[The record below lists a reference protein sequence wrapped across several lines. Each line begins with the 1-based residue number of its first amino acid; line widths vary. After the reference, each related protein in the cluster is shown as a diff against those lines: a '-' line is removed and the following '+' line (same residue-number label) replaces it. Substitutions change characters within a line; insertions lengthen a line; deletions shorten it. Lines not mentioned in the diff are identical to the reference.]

1 MKFSFLVE
9 KITETGARVGTITT
23 PHGVIKTPAFV
34 TVGTKGT
41 VKGITPEMLASIDSQ
56 VVLANTYHLFLQP
69 GVDIVKAHGGF
80 GPMMGWYGPTMTDSG
95 GFQVFSLGA
104 AYGKGI
110 SKVLEVTDPSLL
122 IPERSL
128 DGIEPLAKV
137 GNDGV
142 SFKSHIDGSLHYL
155 TPERSI
161 EIQHALGA
169 DILFAFDEC
178 TAPTESYEYQRDSL
192 DRTHAWAKRSLE
204 YHKSKPNCDTQALF
218 GVVQGG
224 RYEDLRK
231 KSAEVIGSMD
241 FDGFGIGGSFAKED
255 MATAVKWV
263 NEILPKE
270 KPRHLLGIGDPRD
283 LFMAVEYGCDLF
295 DCVAPTR
302 QGRTGSLYTP
312 TGRINLMNS
321 EYQTD
326 YGPVQEGCL
335 CYTCKNYTRSYLAH
349 LFRAKEMLAG
359 TLASVHNLYFINH
372 LVAQMRQTL
381 IDGTFNEFRDVF
393 LAQYK

>member
-1 MKFSFLVE
+1 MSFSFSIE
-9 KITETGARVGTITT
+9 KNTATGARVGIITT
-23 PHGVIKTPAFV
+23 SHGTIKTPAFV

-41 VKGITPEMLASIDSQ
+41 VKGLTPEMLASINSQ

-69 GVDIVKAHGGF
+69 GIDIVKAHGGF
-80 GPMMGWYGPTMTDSG
+80 GPMMGWHGPTMTDSG

-110 SKVLEVTDPSLL
+110 SKVLEITDPSLL

-128 DGIEPLAKV
+128 DGVEPLAKI

-155 TPERSI
+155 TPERSM

-169 DILFAFDEC
+169 DIIFAFDEC

-204 YHKSKPNCDTQALF
+204 YHKSKEISKTQALF
-218 GVVQGG
+218 GIVQGG

-231 KSAEVIGSMD
+231 KSAEIIGSMD

-326 YGPVQEGCL
+326 YGPIQEGCL

-381 IDGTFNEFRDVF
+381 IDGTFTEFRDAF